1 MYKVTKL
8 IEFAPGT
15 GDDPRARLL
24 ARLAEAARALE
35 VVRSVVNRSLPGNLN
50 GGDLVWHV
58 QYPDRAAYDRSLT
71 GSAWRDVEGLLAD
84 ASVAGE
90 ESVGYEA
97 GPIGV
102 RQPDLSGG
110 IFRVLLLSVLDGTP
124 QAIVERFEAEL
135 QAMPRY
141 ISSIRNWQLSR
152 VADSSGARP
161 WTHVWEQEYED
172 VSGLLGPYMRHP
184 YHWGYIDRWFH
195 PESPD
200 QIVDTYLC
208 QCFCRFEKGVIRG

>member
-1 MYKVTKL
+1 M
-8 IEFAPGT
+8 
-15 GDDPRARLL
+15 
-24 ARLAEAARALE
+24 
-35 VVRSVVNRSLPGNLN
+35 VNCSLPGNLN

-84 ASVAGE
+84 ASVAGRK
-90 ESVGYEA
+90 VWVMKRA
-97 GPIGV
+97 GV